1 MRKIKLPV
9 IDKEGKI
16 KEGALVEGGSLEA
29 GSPVLLSQAVNR
41 FLANQRRARPRTK
54 TRAEV
59 RGSGAKIW
67 RQKGTGHAR
76 HGDRQAP
83 IFVGGGIAHG
93 PTGRQ
98 NYQKKMNQ
106 KARQK
111 AALSVLESK
120 FKEKKLFLLE
130 DLSFKKTKEAFSFV
144 QKIRNNLSI
153 RNKVGFILSKQD
165 NLQRYLG
172 NLKGVL
178 LFRTQSLNP
187 YLLLRADWLFL
198 TKGALAQLGKR
209 EEKRAK

>member
-9 IDKEGKI
+9 IVTARQI
-16 KEGALVEGGSLEA
+16 KQGALAAGGTLEA

-98 NYQKKMNQ
+98 NY
-106 KARQK
+106 
-111 AALSVLESK
+111 
-120 FKEKKLFLLE
+120 
-130 DLSFKKTKEAFSFV
+130 
-144 QKIRNNLSI
+144 
-153 RNKVGFILSKQD
+153 
-165 NLQRYLG
+165 
-172 NLKGVL
+172 
-178 LFRTQSLNP
+178 
-187 YLLLRADWLFL
+187 
-198 TKGALAQLGKR
+198 
-209 EEKRAK
+209 